1 MNCGLLRKDG
11 AAFCLFFI
19 LLMVGSIFP
28 PQQFQ
33 SHAQTKLTSHAA
45 QKSLASSQTQSQA
58 FKNIAPGVEY
68 LQITRGESSSDDTT
82 GPWLINILRVDPSIA
97 SPKVFHAM
105 DEGVGVET
113 TSSLAA
119 RHKAVAAINGG
130 YFRTTGTYRGEPVG
144 SLMLRG
150 KLISEPHYD
159 RAALGLITQPDTTQ
173 ILLGHLR
180 FVGEI
185 SVGRRSGSPLTQ
197 PSKGA
202 VRHAVNG
209 LNRPRSKDEL
219 LVFTPEF
226 HRTTLTTPDGAEAVV
241 RNGRVVT
248 VHDQEGSSEIPADG
262 FVISAVRNSR
272 EWLLSHMRPGAR
284 VSFSWRLKPLDP
296 TQEALW
302 RRANTILGGGPQLVK
317 DGKVDITT
325 VQEKVLPAFRNDRH
339 PRTAI
344 AKLTSGMLLL
354 ITVDGRQPGISVGM
368 SLDMLANLLLE
379 FGADAAINLD
389 GGGSTTMVVGDKVV
403 NRPSD
408 PTGERPVSDAI
419 LVFPKR
425 N

>member
-1 MNCGLLRKDG
+1 MNCGLPRKHS
-11 AAFCLFFI
+11 AAFCLFLI
-19 LLMVGSIFP
+19 LLMVGSLFP
-28 PQQFQ
+28 PRQFQ
-33 SHAQTKLTSHAA
+33 SRAQTQLTSHAT
-45 QKSLASSQTQSQA
+45 QKSPASSQTQSQT
-58 FKNIAPGVEY
+58 FQTIAPGVEY
-68 LQITRGESSSDDTT
+68 LQITRGESSSDEST
-82 GPWLINILRVDPSIA
+82 GPWLINMLRVDPNSA
-97 SPKVFHAM
+97 SLRVFHAL

-130 YFRTTGTYRGEPVG
+130 YFRTTGTFRGESVG
-144 SLMLRG
+144 SLMLSG

-173 ILLGHLR
+173 ILLGHLK

-185 SVGRRSGSPLTQ
+185 SVGRRSGSRRTQ
-197 PSKGA
+197 LSRGE

-226 HRTTLTTPDGAEAVV
+226 HKTTLTTPDGVEAVV
-241 RNGRVVT
+241 KNGT
-248 VHDQEGSSEIPADG
+248 VLAVRDQEGSSEIPADG
-262 FVISAVRNSR
+262 FVISALGNSR
-272 EWLLSHMRPGAR
+272 EWLLSNVRAGAR
-284 VSFSWRLKPLDP
+284 VIFSWRLTPLDP
-296 TQEALW
+296 KQEALW

-317 DGKVDITT
+317 DGQVNITT

-344 AKLTSGMLLL
+344 AKLASGKLLL
-354 ITVDGRQPGISVGM
+354 VTVDGRQPGISVGM

-389 GGGSTTMVVGDKVV
+389 GGGSTTMVVRDKVV

-419 LVFPKR
+419 LVVPR
-425 N
+425 TN